1 MSLENEIKNILFEI
15 VKEINKLADQLV
27 RNQEE
32 LVLGSLSFKEV
43 NKDIATSKAAQ
54 LQTELAQRS
63 IANEIEILE
72 KEIEN
77 ILFEIGKEIRI
88 HKLEEGKFIIEID
101 YEKYVSQILSLIKLG
116 DS

>member
-1 MSLENEIKNILFEI
+1 MSLENEIK
-15 VKEINKLADQLV
+15 
-27 RNQEE
+27 
-32 LVLGSLSFKEV
+32 
-43 NKDIATSKAAQ
+43 
-54 LQTELAQRS
+54 
-63 IANEIEILE
+63 
-72 KEIEN
+72 N